1 MNLFRGGRISYIHS
15 TNTMPIVSFLYI
27 IIIEFINT
35 GSVLIL
41 VISPYTKIPQL
52 KINVTRYLNH
62 V

>member
-1 MNLFRGGRISYIHS
+1 
-15 TNTMPIVSFLYI
+15 MPIVSFLYI